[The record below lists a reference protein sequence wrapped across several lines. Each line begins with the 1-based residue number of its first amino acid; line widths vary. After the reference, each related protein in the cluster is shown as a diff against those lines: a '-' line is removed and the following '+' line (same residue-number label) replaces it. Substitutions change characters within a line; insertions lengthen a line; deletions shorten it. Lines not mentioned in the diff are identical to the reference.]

1 VAGAANQPAKIHDLF
16 AGIRLYGLLG
26 AVWFQVQQ
34 YSMTSAAA
42 ITAFRQEADAY
53 RSSSS

>member
-1 VAGAANQPAKIHDLF
+1 
-16 AGIRLYGLLG
+16 LYGLLG

-42 ITAFRQEADAY
+42 ITAFRREADAY